1 MDLRFSEAEI
11 AFRDEVRNFI
21 NDNLPA
27 DIRAKVRRQ
36 VHLER
41 PEIDAWQKILFRRGW
56 GAPGWPVEHGGTGW
70 SVVQRHIFE
79 EETAALDCPPQ
90 SPFGLSM
97 VGPVIYTFG
106 SEAQKGHYLPRIVS
120 AEDWWCQGYSEP
132 GSGSDLASLR
142 TRAVV
147 DGEDYIVNGH
157 KIWTTQAQFADWMF
171 CLVRTDFE
179 VKQQEGISFLLIDM
193 KSPGIEVRPIIT
205 IDEGHSVNEVFL
217 DNVRVPRRNL
227 IGREGKGWTYA
238 KFLLGN
244 ERTGIAQVGGSKR
257 RLRRLKE
264 IARAEH
270 VDGRPLIDEPSFR
283 ERLAQVE
290 IELMALEYTN
300 LRFLADA
307 ASGRPLGP
315 ETSVLKIRGS
325 EIGQRISELA
335 VEALGH
341 YALPYELPREGMN
354 EPPVGPEHGEG
365 LVGTYLYGRA
375 YTIYGGSNEIQRN
388 IIAKMVLGL

>member
-11 AFRDEVRNFI
+11 AFRDEVRDFI
-21 NDNLPA
+21 RDNLPA
-27 DIRAKVRRQ
+27 DIRSKVRRQ

-106 SEAQKGHYLPRIVS
+106 DETQKRHYPPRIVS

-142 TRAVV
+142 TKAVAE
-147 DGEDYIVNGH
+147 GEDYIVNGH

-193 KSPGIEVRPIIT
+193 KTPGIDVKPIIT

-257 RLRRLKE
+257 RLQRLKE

-270 VDGRPLIDEPSFR
+270 VDGRPLIGEPSFR

-315 ETSVLKIRGS
+315 ETSILKIRGS

-341 YALPYELPREGMN
+341 YAIPYEMAREGAN
-354 EPPVGPEHGEG
+354 EPPPGPEHGEG